1 MVGTEEVFFV
11 KKNKNVSRER
21 DVGQWDKSI

>member
-1 MVGTEEVFFV
+1 MVGTEEVFLV